1 MKVAGRI
8 VANVNLDMPVFL
20 TASTD
25 IVAFGAENSTLD
37 EVVRKAV
44 ADVGYTLSPDPMP
57 EENIFVRSD
66 RSSFVKRG
74 VPAVYLVPGF
84 TAEDPAV
91 NGQQVFGGFLASHY
105 HRPSDDLSLPMDLQG
120 RRALH
125 ARQPRRSCR
134 PLRTIRW
141 TRPGSRE
148 TFSGRCSRAPTDG
161 GA

>member
-1 MKVAGRI
+1 
-8 VANVNLDMPVFL
+8 MPVFL

-25 IVAFGAENSTLD
+25 IVAFGSENSTLG

-66 RSSFVKRG
+66 QYSFVKRG

-105 HRPSDDLSLPMDLQG
+105 HRPSDDLSLPMDLQALE
-120 RRALH
+120 RFTRANL
-125 ARQPRRSCR
+125 AIVQAIANDPVA
-134 PLRTIRW
+134 PAW
-141 TRPGSRE
+141 KPGNFFGKMFAGSN
-148 TFSGRCSRAPTDG
+148 
-161 GA
+161 